1 MGMKKQTSA
10 LTTRTADMIR
20 WQFRMRN
27 LMLTCGVS
35 RLANREFSVVT
46 LPHWDIQRAV
56 VETFADPASA
66 LQRHAEIVDRLR
78 ATGWSIEAYTA

>member
-1 MGMKKQTSA
+1 MTKHTTA
-10 LTTRTADMIR
+10 LTERTADMIR

-35 RLANREFSVVT
+35 KLADESFSVVT
-46 LPHWDIQRAV
+46 LPHWDVQSGV
-56 VETFADPASA
+56 VETFLDSASA

-78 ATGWSIEAYTA
+78 ATGWSIAAYTS

>member
-10 LTTRTADMIR
+10 LTPRTADMIR

-27 LMLTCGVS
+27 LRLTCGVS
-35 RLANREFSVVT
+35 RLADHCFSVVT
-46 LPHWDIQRAV
+46 LPHWDIQRGI
-56 VETFADPASA
+56 VETFADPGSA

-78 ATGWSIEAYTA
+78 ASGWSIAAYTA